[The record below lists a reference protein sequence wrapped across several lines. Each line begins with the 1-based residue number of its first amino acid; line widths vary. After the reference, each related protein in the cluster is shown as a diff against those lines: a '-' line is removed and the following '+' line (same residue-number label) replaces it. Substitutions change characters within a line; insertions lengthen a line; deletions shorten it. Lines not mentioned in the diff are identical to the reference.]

1 MTALLLPRRSAHL
14 LADEWE
20 KIRCWRQDTPD
31 KDTAIIREW
40 ENAVA
45 AHVAV
50 PAAAAVNS
58 GRSGMTQILK
68 HIGITSGDE
77 VIVPAYTLKDLI
89 PLIQHLGATVVPADA
104 DPATFN
110 VTSETVAARISERTK
125 AVIVLHAFGSP
136 APMPDI
142 VAITKPLGIPVIEDC
157 AHALGATL
165 CGDQVG
171 SYGYAAFFSFEM
183 TKPINTYG
191 GGMVVSHDTT
201 LINTIRAEEEKK
213 AFDLSGMMQ
222 KIKATQREMLLMR
235 TGLALPLLLMMTG
248 GKTKALISAAY
259 RQSQHVPAASVRY
272 SPVQA
277 RLGLE
282 KLAGLDARIQHRQ
295 ELALTYADALP
306 AGVQLQRILTEAS
319 PTWYFCTAV
328 LPTLAAPIRTKLL
341 LHGIDAAIKDEIADD
356 CGALLERSDCPVAH
370 HIFEHTIALPMS
382 DVYRIQDV
390 QRVTN
395 VLRRYFPA

>member
-20 KIRCWRQDTPD
+20 KIRCWNQDTPD

-104 DPATFN
+104 DPSTLN
-110 VTSETVAARISERTK
+110 VTGETVAARITERTK
-125 AVIVLHAFGSP
+125 AVIILHTFGAP
-136 APMPDI
+136 APMQEI
-142 VAITKPLGIPVIEDC
+142 LAVTKPADIPVIEDC

-165 CGDQVG
+165 CGNQVG
-171 SYGYAAFFSFEM
+171 SFGYAAFFSFEM

-191 GGMVVSHDTT
+191 GGMVVSRDTT
-201 LINTIRAEEEKK
+201 LIDAIRAEEEQKP
-213 AFDLSGMMQ
+213 FDLSGVMQ
-222 KIKATQREMLLMR
+222 KTKATQREMFLMR

-282 KLAGLDARIQHRQ
+282 KLAGLDARLQYRQ
-295 ELALTYADALP
+295 ELAAAYTNTLP
-306 AGVQLQRILTEAS
+306 DGVQLQSTLKDAL
-319 PTWYFCTAV
+319 PTWYFCTAL
-328 LPTLAAPIRTKLL
+328 LPTPAAPIRTKLL

-356 CGALLERSDCPVAH
+356 CGALLERSDCPAAH

-390 QRVTN
+390 QRVTK
-395 VLRRYFPA
+395 VLRRYF